1 MARAHCAPMA
11 VSLPVEKR
19 PALEAEFEAKK
30 LFMPGIR
37 TVIDGAG
44 VVVV

>member
-1 MARAHCAPMA
+1 MA
-11 VSLPVEKR
+11 VSLPVEKG

-30 LFMPGIR
+30 LFMRAIR

-44 VVVV
+44 VVFV